1 MGTMTDSTMLA
12 IQQQRFGDVDVLEP
26 VQLPIPE
33 PGLSE
38 ILIRVHAS
46 GLNPTDW
53 KNRAGAAFVRD
64 LPLVLGWDVSGV
76 VEAVGLGVTLYK
88 PGDEVFGMLP
98 YPHGVGAHAQY
109 VVGPTRAFVPK
120 PERLDHVHAA
130 ALPLAGLT
138 AWQSLVDTA
147 HLASGQRV
155 LIHAAAGGV
164 GHLAVQIAKAR
175 GASVIGTASAAKH
188 ECLYE
193 LGVDEAIDYRSVDFA
208 EVVRDVD
215 VVFDTIGGEY
225 QLRSLYTLR
234 PGGLLV
240 STIPRPADGLW
251 EAADRLGVRAELML
265 VEDDHAGMSALAKLV
280 EDGKLWPTIA
290 KTYPLREAAQ
300 AHQAGETGRTTGKMV
315 LVNQD

>member
-1 MGTMTDSTMLA
+1 MTDSTMLA
-12 IQQQRFGDVDVLEP
+12 IQQQRFGDVEVLEP

-120 PERLDHVHAA
+120 PE
-130 ALPLAGLT
+130 AGPRT
-138 AWQSLVDTA
+138 
-147 HLASGQRV
+147 R
-155 LIHAAAGGV
+155 
-164 GHLAVQIAKAR
+164 R
-175 GASVIGTASAAKH
+175 SAAPGRTDG
-188 ECLYE
+188 L
-193 LGVDEAIDYRSVDFA
+193 A
-208 EVVRDVD
+208 ESGRYGAPS
-215 VVFDTIGGEY
+215 IGPTGADSCG
-225 QLRSLYTLR
+225 RR
-234 PGGLLV
+234 WGGAPGG
-240 STIPRPADGLW
+240 PDC
-251 EAADRLGVRAELML
+251 
-265 VEDDHAGMSALAKLV
+265 
-280 EDGKLWPTIA
+280 
-290 KTYPLREAAQ
+290 
-300 AHQAGETGRTTGKMV
+300 
-315 LVNQD
+315 